1 MYRCPYCSNRN
12 SISENCKCIICDQ
25 YINEPDND
33 EIVHAFQSEKI
44 EKESKKLA
52 FLDINDFILR
62 KKYKR
67 QRTLESYFNLS
78 MAIITILGISFLK
91 LPILSVEYLE
101 SGVTKEILMTSY
113 LDDVLM
119 MIVPLI
125 VYSILIFLKKFGTAF
140 GIILAYLNFIPVS
153 LAIYAGTIS
162 KEYNVVVYRDVG
174 FYVLVGMILVL
185 VCGSVINIIT
195 ERKRYFSYNKCPV
208 DKLS

>member
-1 MYRCPYCSNRN
+1 MDGFQIKS
-12 SISENCKCIICDQ
+12 
-25 YINEPDND
+25 
-33 EIVHAFQSEKI
+33 IVHAFQSEKI

>member
-12 SISENCKCIICDQ
+12 SISKNRKCIICDQ
-25 YINEPDND
+25 YIYELDND
-33 EIVHAFQSEKI
+33 EIVHALHSKKT
-44 EKESKKLA
+44 EKEYKKLA
-52 FLDINDFILR
+52 LFDINEFILR

-174 FYVLVGMILVL
+174 FYVLVGMVLVL

-195 ERKRYFSYNKCPV
+195 ERKKYFAYNKCPV
-208 DKLS
+208 DK